1 MTPDKYKQRRI
12 LLGHSQA
19 SLAKEL
25 GVTSMT
31 IKRRESG
38 EVITR
43 EAELAIRAIKKRVK
57 QSHC

>member
-1 MTPDKYKQRRI
+1 
-12 LLGHSQA
+12 
-19 SLAKEL
+19 
-25 GVTSMT
+25 MT